1 MFILR
6 KIVIGTF
13 NNFVNICSVGPKP
26 KQRQRNSYKFPD
38 KRKQINCLEFFSKGT
53 EKYSCFKSSLQV

>member
-13 NNFVNICSVGPKP
+13 DNFVNIRGAGPKP
-26 KQRQRNSYKFPD
+26 KQNQRNLYKFPD
-38 KRKQINCLEFFSKGT
+38 QHTQTNCLEFFSKGT
-53 EKYSCFKSSLQV
+53 EKYTSFKSSLYM